1 MSATQQLARHICATD
16 YENLPSDVIE
26 TAKWFLLDTFGTAWA
41 GTDAPGAEELRRT
54 VFSDCGDGDASVLA
68 TRKRVPPGSA
78 ALLNGM
84 YAGALDYDGVY
95 EKGSVHPDVVTFPA
109 ALALAEAQR
118 ASGRDFLTALAIGN
132 DIACRSGGAM
142 VANNGWFNTATHG
155 VFGAAAAAA
164 KLLGLDE
171 EATAHALGLAFAQAS
186 GTQQALVEKSIVKR
200 MLSGLAAR
208 AGVFAAQAAK
218 NGITAPREVF
228 EGKYGFYTLYG
239 KGEPTAL
246 LDGLGE
252 YYVTTKTVTKKY
264 PSCTANHVAID
275 AALTLAN
282 EHDLKYRDIDAITVT
297 ISPFMDSL
305 VGETFDAGS
314 NPQVAAQFSIQYSI
328 ACAIQRR
335 QLSIAEIQP
344 DVISDPEINAL
355 LKKIKVI
362 VEPEWP
368 GKFAPCDL
376 EILARDGR
384 RLTHHASHTPGTPE
398 NPMSMGDLKA
408 KFSDCASS
416 GVNPMSIDQCNNA
429 IKTILAIETVKDM
442 AEALDFGSTVIPDR

>member
-1 MSATQQLARHICATD
+1 MTMITSATQQLARHIVATD
-16 YENLPSDVIE
+16 YENLPSNVIE

-54 VFSDCGDGDASVLA
+54 VFDDCGDGDASVLA
-68 TRKRVPPGSA
+68 ARKKVPPRSA

-95 EKGSVHPDVVTFPA
+95 EKGSVHPDIVTLPA
-109 ALALAEAQR
+109 ALALAEAQH

-142 VANNGWFNTATHG
+142 ADNKGWFNTATHG

-171 EATAHALGLAFAQAS
+171 EATTHALGLAFAQAS
-186 GTQQALVEKSIVKR
+186 GTQQALAEKSVVKR

-208 AGVFAAQAAK
+208 AGVFAAQAAN

-228 EGKYGFYTLYG
+228 EGKYGFYALYG
-239 KGEPTAL
+239 EGKTATL
-246 LDGLGE
+246 LEGLGE
-252 YYVTTKTVTKKY
+252 HYVTTQTVTKKY

-275 AALTLAN
+275 AALILAN
-282 EHDLKYRDIDAITVT
+282 EHNLKNEDIDAISVT
-297 ISPFMDSL
+297 ISPFMHNL
-305 VGETFDAGS
+305 VGGTFDAGS
-314 NPQVAAQFSIQYSI
+314 SPQVAAQFSVQYSI

-344 DVISDPEINAL
+344 DVIADPTINAL
-355 LKKIKVI
+355 IKRIKVI

-368 GKFAPCDL
+368 GKFSPCDL
-376 EILARDGR
+376 EIHARDGR
-384 RLTHHASHTPGTPE
+384 RLTHHAAHTPGTLE
-398 NPMSMGDLKA
+398 NPMSMGDLQA
-408 KFSDCASS
+408 KFIDCAKS
-416 GVNPMSIDQCNNA
+416 GVSPMNVDQCNTA
-429 IKTILAIETVKDM
+429 TETMLTIETVKDM
-442 AEALDFGSTVIPDR
+442 AEALDFASI